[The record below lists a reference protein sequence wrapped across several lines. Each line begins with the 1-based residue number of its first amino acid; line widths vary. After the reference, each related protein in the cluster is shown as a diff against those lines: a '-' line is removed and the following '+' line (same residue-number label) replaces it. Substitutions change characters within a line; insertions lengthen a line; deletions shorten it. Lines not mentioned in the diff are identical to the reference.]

1 MFRHQM
7 IKKITKCWKCWKS
20 GNKRTVYT
28 HVDTPV
34 DTHGCVR
41 TTITIQFDLGW
52 SNRTWNLD

>member
-1 MFRHQM
+1 M
-7 IKKITKCWKCWKS
+7 
-20 GNKRTVYT
+20 
-28 HVDTPV
+28 VDTHV